1 MAIAANWKEEFFQTI
16 VSANFSGELKES
28 SLTGNLMEWTRLLT
42 DVVVSVCEKNN
53 WATAAKGHKLTMI
66 PESREEYLGI
76 DVMAFEKTEHPW
88 LFPQAAIELENSAQ
102 NDKIS
107 YALWKVLNVKVKLRI
122 VFCYRP
128 EAQEGTWLVKYLCN
142 QVVSSLR
149 IDRRS
154 ELEGETMVVVGY
166 RNRAETFPYSFFK
179 WWILNSNTGQFEQ
192 Y

>member
-1 MAIAANWKEEFFQTI
+1 MAVAANWKEDFFQVI
-16 VSANFSGELKES
+16 VSADFSEELKEC
-28 SLTGNLMEWTRLLT
+28 SLSGNLREWTRLLT

-53 WATAAKGHKLTMI
+53 LAAAAKGHKLTLL

-88 LFPQAAIELENSAQ
+88 IFPQAAIELENSAQ
-102 NDKIS
+102 NDRIS
-107 YALWKVLNVKVKLRI
+107 YSLWKVINVKAKLRI

-128 EAQEGTWLVKYLCN
+128 QAQDGTRLVRHLGK
-142 QVVSSLR
+142 QVVASLG
-149 IDRRS
+149 INRRS

-166 RNRAETFPYSFFK
+166 RDRAETFPYSFFK
-179 WWILNSNTGQFEQ
+179 WWILNTNTGQFEQ

>member
-1 MAIAANWKEEFFQTI
+1 MI
-16 VSANFSGELKES
+16 VSADFSEELKES
-28 SLTGNLMEWTRLLT
+28 SLTGNLSEWTRILT

-53 WATAAKGHKLTMI
+53 WAAAARGHKLTLL

-107 YALWKVLNVKVKLRI
+107 YSLWKVLNVKAKLRI

-128 EAQEGTWLVKYLCN
+128 QAQEGTRLVRHLEK
-142 QVVSSLR
+142 QVVASVG
-149 IDRRS
+149 INRRS
-154 ELEGETMVVVGY
+154 ELEGETMVVIGY
-166 RNRAETFPYSFFK
+166 RDRAKTFPYSFFK
-179 WWILNSNTGQFEQ
+179 WWILNTNTGQFEQ